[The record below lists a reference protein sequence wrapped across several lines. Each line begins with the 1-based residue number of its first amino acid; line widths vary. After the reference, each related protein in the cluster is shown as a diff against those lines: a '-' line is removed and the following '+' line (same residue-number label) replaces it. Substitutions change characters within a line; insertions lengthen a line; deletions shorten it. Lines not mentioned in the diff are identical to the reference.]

1 MVYTRYNFF
10 IMLLRIT
17 HSVRKYYTH
26 FKGSNQVSRKQDF
39 EQRKYLFILLQHTY
53 VHGTYTS
60 IRNVTCNFLQTMKTY
75 QNNSVQN
82 LILLAEIIQSIQNV

>member
-10 IMLLRIT
+10 IMLFRTT

-39 EQRKYLFILLQHTY
+39 EQCKYLFILLQYTY
-53 VHGTYTS
+53 VHGTCMS
-60 IRNVTCNFLQTMKTY
+60 IRNVICNLYT
-75 QNNSVQN
+75 NNEHVP
-82 LILLAEIIQSIQNV
+82 